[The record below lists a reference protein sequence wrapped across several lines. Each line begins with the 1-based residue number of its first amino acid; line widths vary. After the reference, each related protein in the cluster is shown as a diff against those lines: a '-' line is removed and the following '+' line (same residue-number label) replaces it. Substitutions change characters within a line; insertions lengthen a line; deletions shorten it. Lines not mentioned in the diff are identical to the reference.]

1 MNKINEEVLESRDEL
16 RKKLKNKLFENQ
28 FSSRMSKK
36 SRTQIIEK
44 KNKKEKEKT

>member
-28 FSSRMSKK
+28 FSRMSKK